1 MGQDAER
8 MVQEG
13 RECAR
18 EAVQKI
24 ADLEEL
30 LDSSTQTALS
40 WGESSRKIDTIVEL
54 ITRTVD
60 QTNLLA
66 LNAAIEAARVPEHGK
81 GFAVVADEVK
91 KLAQEAAASAHRIS
105 DQVRAIQKDVE
116 KAMSLME
123 KGTMGM

>member
-1 MGQDAER
+1 

-54 ITRTVD
+54 ITRIAD